1 MQIELLQLI
10 EGARKARGLTVII
23 DVFRAFST
31 ACYIIDNG
39 ADRIIPVADIQKAYQ
54 LKEENPDFILVG
66 ERGGKIQPGFD
77 YGNSPALIRSVDF
90 TGKTVIQT
98 TSAGTQGLINAT
110 GAGEIIT
117 GSFVNTGAVLRYI
130 KEKIPERVSLVSMGL
145 AGIKPAAEDDFCAEY
160 IKNKLEDKKVNFPK
174 IVEQLRRGSGRRF
187 FNPANRVWSPPEDF
201 KLCLK
206 LNNFNFVLQAM
217 KTREDLIFLQ
227 KYKPRK
233 GGGDA

>member
-77 YGNSPALIRSVDF
+77 YGNSPALIKSVDF

-98 TSAGTQGLINAT
+98 TSAGTQGFINAR
-110 GAGEIIT
+110 GAVEIIT
-117 GSFVNTGAVLRYI
+117 GSFVNVGAVLKYI
-130 KEKIPERVSLVSMGL
+130 KEKKPERLSLVSMGL
-145 AGIKPAAEDDFCAEY
+145 AGVKPAAEDDFCAEY
-160 IKNKLEDKKVNFPK
+160 IRSKLEGKEINFSSM
-174 IVEQLRRGSGRRF
+174 VQQLRKGSGRRF
-187 FNPANRVWSPPEDF
+187 FNPANRACSP
-201 KLCLK
+201 
-206 LNNFNFVLQAM
+206 
-217 KTREDLIFLQ
+217 
-227 KYKPRK
+227 
-233 GGGDA
+233 